1 MSSYD
6 EIKDVDDSFVRECD
20 KKGLIHNLELVY
32 SKKFPWAD
40 NVLLESIVTVEYKR
54 HIKNMD
60 KNKYL
65 EEISN
70 TADIAKYMKNK
81 KTTNEIKYYID
92 KEEKEIKVI

>member
-1 MSSYD
+1 
-6 EIKDVDDSFVRECD
+6 
-20 KKGLIHNLELVY
+20 
-32 SKKFPWAD
+32 
-40 NVLLESIVTVEYKR
+40 
-54 HIKNMD
+54 MD

>member
-20 KKGLIHNLELVY
+20 KKGLIHNLELAY

-40 NVLLESIVTVEYKR
+40 DALLESIVTVEYKR
-54 HIKNMD
+54 HIKSMD

-65 EEISN
+65 EEISQ
-70 TADIAKYMKNK
+70 TSDVAKYMKNK
-81 KTTNEIKYYID
+81 KKSEIKYYID
-92 KEEKEIKVI
+92 EKDSKIKVI

>member
-6 EIKDVDDSFVRECD
+6 ELKDVDDSFVRESD

-40 NVLLESIVTVEYKR
+40 DVLLESIVTVEYKR
-54 HIKNMD
+54 HIKSMD

-65 EEISN
+65 EEISK
-70 TADIAKYMKNK
+70 TSDVAKYMKNK
-81 KTTNEIKYYID
+81 KKTEIKYYID
-92 KEEKEIKVI
+92 EKDSKIKVI